1 MQTMNS
7 FHEVRFPTDIA
18 LGASGGPIRRTEVV
32 TMASGK
38 EQRNS
43 RWAHSRRQY
52 NAGYGIKSISDLQS
66 VIEFFEERRGR
77 LYGFRFRDP
86 LDWKSSGSAMTTS
99 PFDQEIGIGDSASTQ
114 FQISKRYGSHEHG
127 YLRKISKPVA
137 GTVRIAVDN
146 DVVNADDYDLDT
158 STGLVT
164 FHGSSIPNEGQKI
177 TAGYEFDIPVRFDA
191 DEISVNLSHFEA
203 GDIPS
208 IPLVELLV

>member
-1 MQTMNS
+1 MQKENS

-18 LGASGGPIRRTEVV
+18 LGSTGGPVRRTEVV
-32 TMASGK
+32 TLGSGK

-52 NAGYGIKSISDLQS
+52 NAGYGIKSTHDLQS

-86 LDWKSSGSAMTTS
+86 FDWKSSNSSVPVSAL
-99 PFDQEIGIGDSASTQ
+99 DQEIGIGDGTSRD
-114 FQISKRYGSHEHG
+114 FQISKRYGNHEYG

-137 GTVRIAVDN
+137 QTVLIAVDN
-146 DVVNADDYDLDT
+146 DLISTNDYALEA

-164 FHGSSIPNEGQKI
+164 FHENTIPDKGQKI

-208 IPLVELLV
+208 IPLVELLI